1 MQAPAA
7 QARGGAP
14 KKGKTRKR
22 YRPSKGQK
30 KKIFKKQLKNAL
42 ALYDTARMESD
53 SGSAM
58 DASAPPSRA
67 PSIRPE
73 SPAMATTHSVNSLV
87 ETNTQRSDSASE
99 LAPAQPPGFLGPRVV
114 RKRDRWSDGESDSMA
129 PPAKRPEPDA
139 ISDIGAPSEL
149 GANASASEAEEAPAP
164 APSSEDAAIAET
176 ERYVRL
182 ALDAH
187 ARSAPPRRQETVARP
202 PSPRRIRD
210 AQRAPP
216 PPQAQ
221 YGPGPGAGAPSYH
234 EQLAQARARGPVA
247 YTPPSTGAGAGWVP
261 SGRSG
266 GGGGQYGPGGGFG
279 GGGYGGPPRGYPPRG
294 YGYGG
299 PPPRGY
305 GNYGPPPGQYP
316 PRGYPGGYG
325 PPPGQQYPP
334 QQRGYARSGPP
345 PPQR

>member
-1 MQAPAA
+1 
-7 QARGGAP
+7 
-14 KKGKTRKR
+14 
-22 YRPSKGQK
+22 
-30 KKIFKKQLKNAL
+30 
-42 ALYDTARMESD
+42 MESD

-164 APSSEDAAIAET
+164 APPAEDASIAET

-187 ARSAPPRRQETVARP
+187 ARGAPPRRQETIARP
-202 PSPRRIRD
+202 PSPRRSRD

-216 PPQAQ
+216 PPPAQQ
-221 YGPGPGAGAPSYH
+221 YGPGPGGGAPSYH

-294 YGYGG
+294 YGGYGG

>member
-1 MQAPAA
+1 
-7 QARGGAP
+7 
-14 KKGKTRKR
+14 
-22 YRPSKGQK
+22 
-30 KKIFKKQLKNAL
+30 
-42 ALYDTARMESD
+42 MESD

-164 APSSEDAAIAET
+164 APSAEDASIAET

-187 ARSAPPRRQETVARP
+187 ARSARRGAR
-202 PSPRRIRD
+202 RRSRGRRRRGG
-210 AQRAPP
+210 AGTRSGA
-216 PPQAQ
+216 AAA
-221 YGPGPGAGAPSYH
+221 GGSAVRPGPGGGAPSYH

-294 YGYGG
+294 YGGYGG

>member
-1 MQAPAA
+1 
-7 QARGGAP
+7 
-14 KKGKTRKR
+14 
-22 YRPSKGQK
+22 
-30 KKIFKKQLKNAL
+30 
-42 ALYDTARMESD
+42 MESD

-164 APSSEDAAIAET
+164 APSAEDASIAET

-187 ARSAPPRRQETVARP
+187 ARSA
-202 PSPRRIRD
+202 S
-210 AQRAPP
+210 RA
-216 PPQAQ
+216 
-221 YGPGPGAGAPSYH
+221 S
-234 EQLAQARARGPVA
+234 R
-247 YTPPSTGAGAGWVP
+247 T
-261 SGRSG
+261 
-266 GGGGQYGPGGGFG
+266 
-279 GGGYGGPPRGYPPRG
+279 
-294 YGYGG
+294 
-299 PPPRGY
+299 
-305 GNYGPPPGQYP
+305 
-316 PRGYPGGYG
+316 
-325 PPPGQQYPP
+325 
-334 QQRGYARSGPP
+334 
-345 PPQR
+345 

>member
-1 MQAPAA
+1 
-7 QARGGAP
+7 
-14 KKGKTRKR
+14 
-22 YRPSKGQK
+22 
-30 KKIFKKQLKNAL
+30 
-42 ALYDTARMESD
+42 MESD

-164 APSSEDAAIAET
+164 APPAEDASIAET

-187 ARSAPPRRQETVARP
+187 ARSAPPRRQETIARP
-202 PSPRRIRD
+202 PSPRGAGTRSGR
-210 AQRAPP
+210 RAAGGTVPDP
-216 PPQAQ
+216 GRRAELPRAARASQSARAVAHAAEH
-221 YGPGPGAGAPSYH
+221 GRRGGLGPGAALAVVDVRTGRRPAAAATAASPRLPSAW
-234 EQLAQARARGPVA
+234 LRR
-247 YTPPSTGAGAGWVP
+247 
-261 SGRSG
+261 
-266 GGGGQYGPGGGFG
+266 
-279 GGGYGGPPRGYPPRG
+279 
-294 YGYGG
+294 YGG

-305 GNYGPPPGQYP
+305 GNYGPPPGTHQRLSGRRVPRPARPRRSSAGMLDGP
-316 PRGYPGGYG
+316 PR
-325 PPPGQQYPP
+325 
-334 QQRGYARSGPP
+334 RGANRAT
-345 PPQR
+345 